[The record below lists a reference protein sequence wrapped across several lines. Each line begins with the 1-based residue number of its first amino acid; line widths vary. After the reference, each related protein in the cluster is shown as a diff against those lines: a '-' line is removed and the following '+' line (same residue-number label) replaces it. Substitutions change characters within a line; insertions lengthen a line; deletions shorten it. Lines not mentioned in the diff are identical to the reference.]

1 MNSPTRSLA
10 DIPVSKM
17 GLILF
22 LCSQLLKAASFRGQ
36 ICASEL
42 RVLLNTHGKKK
53 KVSFCLMIKDQA
65 DPINAREG
73 RLGLISS
80 GAMRLRAIYSTS
92 LNI

>member
-22 LCSQLLKAASFRGQ
+22 LCSQLLKAASFSGQ

-42 RVLLNTHGKKK
+42 RVLLNTHGNKK
-53 KVSFCLMIKDQA
+53 
-65 DPINAREG
+65 NAAECP
-73 RLGLISS
+73 LALW
-80 GAMRLRAIYSTS
+80 
-92 LNI
+92 